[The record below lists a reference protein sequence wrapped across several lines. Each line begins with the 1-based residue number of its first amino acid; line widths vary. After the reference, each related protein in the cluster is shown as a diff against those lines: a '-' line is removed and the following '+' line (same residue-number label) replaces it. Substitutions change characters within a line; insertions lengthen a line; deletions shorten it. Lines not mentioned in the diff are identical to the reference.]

1 MITAPYP
8 TIFLQRLTEYR
19 ASQARL
25 KLLSLDIHSM
35 LAAWLKSQGDQSGA
49 LAWLH
54 SQPFQGLGIVI
65 PLELL
70 PQLPARSEEEKHEG
84 SRG

>member
-1 MITAPYP
+1 MTTSSSTPVVAINWPA
-8 TIFLQRLTEYR
+8 FQQRLTEYR
-19 ASQARL
+19 R
-25 KLLSLDIHSM
+25 LSLDLRS
-35 LAAWLKSQGDQSGA
+35 LFAAWLKSQRDQSGA